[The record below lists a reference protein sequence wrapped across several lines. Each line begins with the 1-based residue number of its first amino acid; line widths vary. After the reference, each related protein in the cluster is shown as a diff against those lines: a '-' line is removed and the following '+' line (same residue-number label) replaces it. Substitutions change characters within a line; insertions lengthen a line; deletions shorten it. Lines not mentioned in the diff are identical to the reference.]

1 MAKRDYYEVLGVD
14 RTASDAELK
23 KAYRRLAMK
32 YHPDRNSGDVSAEKH
47 FKEAKEAYEMLSDAQ
62 KRSAFDQFGHAGVDS
77 SAGTSGAGAA
87 GVGDVF
93 GDIFGDIF
101 GGGGGGSGGR
111 RRGTGRGAD
120 MQYALELSLEDA
132 VHGTESRIRVPSQV
146 RCETCSGSGA
156 RPGTTP
162 SSCSTCAGQ
171 GQVRMQQGF
180 FSIQQTCPDCRG
192 RGTVI
197 SSPCSDCHGNG
208 TVQKTK
214 TLQVKV
220 PAGVDDGDQ
229 IRLAGEGQGSTAGSS
244 GDLYVQIRIRQH
256 PIFSRDGDN
265 LYCEMPVS
273 VAMAALGG
281 EIEIPTLNGRAQL
294 KIPPESQ
301 SERVFRLRS
310 KGVRNVRSSEVGD
323 LYCKIKLEIPVKLN
337 RKQKDILREFDRML
351 KEGGERHTPRESSWS
366 DRMKSFFNDI
376 VT

>member
-1 MAKRDYYEVLGVD
+1 M
-14 RTASDAELK
+14 
-23 KAYRRLAMK
+23 
-32 YHPDRNSGDVSAEKH
+32 
-47 FKEAKEAYEMLSDAQ
+47 
-62 KRSAFDQFGHAGVDS
+62 
-77 SAGTSGAGAA
+77 
-87 GVGDVF
+87 
-93 GDIFGDIF
+93 
-101 GGGGGGSGGR
+101 
-111 RRGTGRGAD
+111 
-120 MQYALELSLEDA
+120 
-132 VHGTESRIRVPSQV
+132 
-146 RCETCSGSGA
+146 
-156 RPGTTP
+156 
-162 SSCSTCAGQ
+162 
-171 GQVRMQQGF
+171 
-180 FSIQQTCPDCRG
+180 
-192 RGTVI
+192 I